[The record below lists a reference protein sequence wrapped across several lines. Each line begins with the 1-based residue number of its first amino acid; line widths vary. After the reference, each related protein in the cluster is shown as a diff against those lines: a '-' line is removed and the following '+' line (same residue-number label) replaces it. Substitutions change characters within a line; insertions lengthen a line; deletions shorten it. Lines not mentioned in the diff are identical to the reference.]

1 LTNGCALALPMTTRK
16 AGASKNEFSGGWR
29 RVSLEGQL
37 LDQKSLRAVTGKTA
51 DWNEIA
57 KDCIAFANATGGRL
71 LLGIED
77 GENAPPS
84 NQHIPADLP
93 DTLRRKLAERTVN
106 VSVLPDVVT
115 APNGGQYIELRI
127 PRAMA
132 VASTTDGRYFLRVA
146 DQSKPVTGDDVMR
159 LASERAAL
167 PWETQTTLHIP
178 RAEVDATKRDKLL
191 AALRASDRV
200 KASVKEK
207 SDDELLDHYQLAQ
220 GQMLTNLGVLCLGRQ
235 HHRAQLTTAPVIQF
249 IKYDEH
255 GQKVNKLVW
264 DDHTQSPME
273 LIEAVWLEV
282 PDFRE
287 RYELP
292 DGLYRQNV
300 PAFDEIVVRELLVNA
315 LVHRPYTQRGDIFLN
330 LHPDRL
336 EMVNP
341 GPLPLGVTPH
351 NVLHTTVRRNE
362 HLARLFHDLKLM
374 EREGSGFDKIFEVLL
389 SQGRPM
395 PELIETHDRVQ
406 VTVRRRILKPEV
418 IDFIAKADQTYQL
431 TQRERIALGLLAQ
444 HDALTARELA
454 DTLELPSVEALQPW
468 LKRLLDWHLVQSAGR
483 TQATR
488 YFVDP
493 GLLRSLQFTGETTL
507 KRIEPHR
514 LAALVLE
521 DLRRYPQSAI
531 SEIHQRIGGEIH
543 PKQVKRA
550 LEELIERGAVRFE
563 GNNRWRRYWKV
574 T

>member
-1 LTNGCALALPMTTRK
+1 L
-16 AGASKNEFSGGWR
+16 
-29 RVSLEGQL
+29 SLEGQL
-37 LDQKSLRAVTGKTA
+37 LDRKSLRSVTCKSP
-51 DWNEIA
+51 DWNELV
-57 KDCIAFANATGGRL
+57 KDCIAFANAAGGRL

-77 GENAPPS
+77 GQDEPPPG
-84 NQHIPADLP
+84 QQIPADLP
-93 DTLRRKLAERTVN
+93 DTIRRKIAERSVN
-106 VSVLPDVVT
+106 VAVLPDVVT
-115 APNGGQYIELRI
+115 AANGGQYINLAI
-127 PRAMA
+127 PRTMA

-146 DQSKPVTGDDVMR
+146 DQSKPVTGDDVLR
-159 LASERAAL
+159 LATERAAL
-167 PWETQTTLHIP
+167 PWETQTTLRVP
-178 RAEVDATKRDKLL
+178 RSAADLDKFGKLVN
-191 AALRASDRV
+191 ALRESDRV

-220 GQMLTNLGVLCLGRQ
+220 GGYLTHLGILCLGDQ
-235 HHRAQLTTAPVIQF
+235 YQRAQLITAPVIQF

-264 DDHTQSPME
+264 DDHTLNPME
-273 LIEAVWLEV
+273 LIEAIWLEI

-292 DGLYRQNV
+292 DGLFRQSV
-300 PAFDEIVVRELLVNA
+300 PAFDEVVVRELLVNA

-336 EMVNP
+336 EVVNP

-389 SQGRPM
+389 SQGRPA
-395 PELIETHDRVQ
+395 PELTETHDRVQ
-406 VTVRRRILKPEV
+406 VTIRRRILKPEI

-454 DTLELPSVEALQPW
+454 AALELSSTEALQPW

-493 GLLRSLQFTGETTL
+493 GLLRSLNFTGETTL

-521 DLRRYPQSAI
+521 DLRRYPESAI
-531 SEIHQRIGGEIH
+531 SDIHKRVGGEIH
-543 PKQVKRA
+543 LKQIKRA

-563 GNNRWRRYWKV
+563 GSYRWRRYWAV
-574 T
+574 S

>member
-1 LTNGCALALPMTTRK
+1 MT
-16 AGASKNEFSGGWR
+16 
-29 RVSLEGQL
+29 LEGQL

-71 LLGIED
+71 LLGVEEGQD
-77 GENAPPS
+77 APPTG
-84 NQHIPADLP
+84 QQVPADLP
-93 DTLRRKLAERTVN
+93 DTVRRKLAERTVN
-106 VSVLPDVVT
+106 LAVLPDVVT

-127 PRAMA
+127 PRALA

-146 DQSKPVTGDDVMR
+146 DQSKPITGDDVMR
-159 LASERAAL
+159 LASERSAL
-167 PWETQTTLHIP
+167 PWETQISLHIS
-178 RAEVDATKRDKLL
+178 RVEADAVKRHKLL
-191 AALRASDRV
+191 QALRASDRV

-220 GQMLTNLGVLCLGRQ
+220 GQALTNLGVLCLGRQ
-235 HHRAQLTTAPVIQF
+235 HHRAQLTTSPVIQF

-264 DDHTQSPME
+264 DDHTLSPMA
-273 LIEAVWLEV
+273 LIEVVWLEV

-336 EMVNP
+336 EVVNP
-341 GPLPLGVTPH
+341 GPLPLGVTPQ

-374 EREGSGFDKIFEVLL
+374 EREGSGFDKLFEVLL
-389 SQGRPM
+389 SQGRPA
-395 PELIETHDRVQ
+395 PELIESHDRVQ

-418 IDFIAKADQTYQL
+418 IDFIAKADQTYHL

-444 HDALTARELA
+444 RDAMTARELA
-454 DTLELPSVEALQPW
+454 SNLELQSVDALQPW
-468 LKRLLDWHLVQSAGR
+468 LKRLLDWQLVQRLGR

-488 YFVDP
+488 YFVAP
-493 GLLRSLQFTGETTL
+493 ALLRSLKFPGGTTL

-514 LAALVLE
+514 LFALVVE
-521 DLRRYPQSAI
+521 DVARYPDTKI
-531 SEIHQRIGGEIH
+531 SDIHSRVGPEIPRSR
-543 PKQVKRA
+543 VRRA
-550 LEELIERGAVRFE
+550 LEHLVKEGKLCQYGARS
-563 GNNRWRRYWKV
+563 GTRYRLP
-574 T
+574 

>member
-1 LTNGCALALPMTTRK
+1 VAKKYETQQETY
-16 AGASKNEFSGGWR
+16 
-29 RVSLEGQL
+29 RVSQEGQL
-37 LDQKSLRAVTGKTA
+37 LDHKSLRVVTGKTA

-57 KDCIAFANATGGRL
+57 KDCIAFSNATGGRL

-77 GENAPPS
+77 GQDAPPVG
-84 NQHIPADLP
+84 QHIPADLP
-93 DTLRRKLAERTVN
+93 DTVRRKLAERTVN
-106 VSVLPDVVT
+106 VAVLPDVVT

-127 PRAMA
+127 PRALS

-146 DQSKPVTGDDVMR
+146 DQSKPVTGEDVMR
-159 LASERAAL
+159 LASERSAL
-167 PWETQTTLHIP
+167 PWETQTTLHIF
-178 RAEVDATKRDKLL
+178 RADADATKRDKLL
-191 AALRASDRV
+191 QALRASDRV

-220 GQMLTNLGVLCLGRQ
+220 GHDLTNLGVLCLGRQ
-235 HHRAQLTTAPVIQF
+235 HHRAQLTTAPVVQF
-249 IKYDEH
+249 IKYDER

-273 LIEAVWLEV
+273 MIEAVWLEV

-336 EMVNP
+336 EVVNP
-341 GPLPLGVTPH
+341 GPLPLGVTPQ

-389 SQGRPM
+389 SQGRPA

-444 HDALTARELA
+444 HDALTASELA
-454 DTLELPSVEALQPW
+454 AKLELPSVEELQPW

-493 GLLRSLQFTGETTL
+493 GLLRSLKFSGETTL

-521 DLRRYPQSAI
+521 DLQRYPESAI
-531 SEIHQRIGGEIH
+531 SDIHRRIGGEIH

-550 LEELIERGAVRFE
+550 LEDLIGRGAVRFE
-563 GNNRWRRYWKV
+563 GNKRWRRYWAES
-574 T
+574 

>member
-1 LTNGCALALPMTTRK
+1 M
-16 AGASKNEFSGGWR
+16 
-29 RVSLEGQL
+29 SLEGQL

-51 DWNEIA
+51 DWSEIT
-57 KDCIAFANATGGRL
+57 KDCIAYANATGGRL
-71 LLGIED
+71 RLGIED
-77 GENAPPS
+77 GKNAPPAD
-84 NQHIPADLP
+84 QHIPADLP
-93 DTLRRKLAERTVN
+93 DTVRRKLAERTVN
-106 VSVLPDVVT
+106 VTVLPDVVT

-167 PWETQTTLHIP
+167 PWETQTTLHIS
-178 RAEVDATKRDKLL
+178 RAEVDDTKHDKLL

-220 GQMLTNLGVLCLGRQ
+220 GQALTNLGALCLGRQ

-249 IKYDEH
+249 IKYDDH

-341 GPLPLGVTPH
+341 GPLPLGVTPQ

-374 EREGSGFDKIFEVLL
+374 EREGSGIDKIFEVLL

-431 TQRERIALGLLAQ
+431 TQRERITLGLLAQ

-493 GLLRSLQFTGETTL
+493 GLLRSLKFTGETTL

-521 DLRRYPQSAI
+521 DLQRYPESAI

-550 LEELIERGAVRFE
+550 LEELIERSAVRFE
-563 GNNRWRRYWKV
+563 GNNRWRRYWA
-574 T
+574 TS

>member
-1 LTNGCALALPMTTRK
+1 
-16 AGASKNEFSGGWR
+16 
-29 RVSLEGQL
+29 VSLEGQL

-57 KDCIAFANATGGRL
+57 KDCIALANATGGRL

-77 GENAPPS
+77 GQYAPPAD
-84 NQHIPADLP
+84 QHIPADLP

-106 VSVLPDVVT
+106 VAVLPDVVT
-115 APNGGQYIELRI
+115 APNGGQYIELSI

-207 SDDELLDHYQLAQ
+207 SNDELLDHYQLAQ
-220 GQMLTNLGVLCLGRQ
+220 GQFLTNLGVLCLGRQ
-235 HHRAQLTTAPVIQF
+235 HQRAQLSTAPVIQF

-330 LHPDRL
+330 LYPDRL

-341 GPLPLGVTPH
+341 GPLPLGVTPQ

-389 SQGRPM
+389 SQGRPA

-431 TQRERIALGLLAQ
+431 TQSERIALGLLAQ
-444 HDALTARELA
+444 HDAMTARELS
-454 DTLELPSVEALQPW
+454 TVLVLSSVEALQPW
-468 LKRLLDWHLVQSAGR
+468 IKRLLDWDLIRSAGR

-488 YFVDP
+488 YFVGP
-493 GLLRSLQFTGETTL
+493 ELLRHLEFTGATTL

-514 LAALVLE
+514 LAALILE
-521 DLRRYPQSAI
+521 DLKRYPRSAI
-531 SEIHQRIGGEIH
+531 GDVRERIGSEIH

-550 LEELIERGAVRFE
+550 LDSLVDKGEVRFE
-563 GNNRWRRYWKV
+563 GDKRWRRYWSV
-574 T
+574 S

>member
-1 LTNGCALALPMTTRK
+1 M
-16 AGASKNEFSGGWR
+16 
-29 RVSLEGQL
+29 SLEGQL
-37 LDQKSLRAVTGKTA
+37 LDHKSLRTVSGKSA
-51 DWNEIA
+51 DWNELA
-57 KDCIAFANATGGRL
+57 KDCVAFANATGGRL

-77 GENAPPS
+77 GQDAPPTE
-84 NQHIPADLP
+84 QKIPADLP
-93 DTLRRKLAERTVN
+93 DTLRRKIAERTVN
-106 VSVLPDVVT
+106 VVVLPNIVT
-115 APNGGQYIELRI
+115 APNGGQYVELSI
-127 PRAMA
+127 PRSMA

-146 DQSKPVTGDDVMR
+146 DQSKPITGDNVMR
-159 LASERAAL
+159 LATERSAL
-167 PWETQTTLHIP
+167 PWETQTSLHVS
-178 RAEVDATKRDKLL
+178 RTDVDPAKLGKL
-191 AALRASDRV
+191 VQALRASDRV
-200 KASVKEK
+200 KSSVKEK
-207 SDDELLDHYQLAQ
+207 TDDELLDHYQLAQ
-220 GQMLTNLGVLCLGRQ
+220 GPYLTHLGILCLGRQ
-235 HHRAQLTTAPVIQF
+235 FHRAQLTTAPVIQF

-264 DDHTQSPME
+264 DDHTFSPME

-300 PAFDEIVVRELLVNA
+300 PAFDEVVVRELLVNA

-336 EMVNP
+336 EVVNP
-341 GPLPLGVTPH
+341 GPLPLGVTPQ

-389 SQGRPM
+389 SQGRPA
-395 PELIETHDRVQ
+395 PELIESHDRVQ
-406 VTVRRRILKPEV
+406 VTVRRRILKPEI

-431 TQRERIALGLLAQ
+431 TQRERIALGLLVQ

-454 DTLELPSVEALQPW
+454 AKLELPTVDVLQPW
-468 LKRLLDWHLVQSAGR
+468 LKRLLDWQLVQSAGR

-493 GLLRSLQFTGETTL
+493 ALLRSLDFAGATTL

-514 LAALVLE
+514 LLALIIE
-521 DLRRYPQSAI
+521 DVRRYPQSKI
-531 SEIHQRIGGEIH
+531 GDIHQRIGPEI
-543 PKQVKRA
+543 PRSRIRRSVEQLVKNGK
-550 LEELIERGAVRFE
+550 LCQEGVRS
-563 GNNRWRRYWKV
+563 GTRYRLP
-574 T
+574 

>member
-1 LTNGCALALPMTTRK
+1 M
-16 AGASKNEFSGGWR
+16 SQE
-29 RVSLEGQL
+29 VQL

-57 KDCIAFANATGGRL
+57 KDCIAFSNATGGRL

-77 GENAPPS
+77 GQDAPPVG
-84 NQHIPADLP
+84 QHIPADLP
-93 DTLRRKLAERTVN
+93 DTVRRKLAERTVN
-106 VSVLPDVVT
+106 VAVLPDVVT

-127 PRAMA
+127 PRALS

-146 DQSKPVTGDDVMR
+146 DQSKPVTGEDVMR
-159 LASERAAL
+159 LASERSAL
-167 PWETQTTLHIP
+167 PWETQTTLHIF
-178 RAEVDATKRDKLL
+178 RADADGTKRDKLL
-191 AALRASDRV
+191 QALRASDRV

-207 SDDELLDHYQLAQ
+207 SDDQLLDHYQLAQ
-220 GQMLTNLGVLCLGRQ
+220 GNDLTNLGVLCLGRQ

-249 IKYDEH
+249 IKYDER

-273 LIEAVWLEV
+273 MIEAVWLEV

-300 PAFDEIVVRELLVNA
+300 PAFEEIVVRELLVNA

-336 EMVNP
+336 EVVNP
-341 GPLPLGVTPH
+341 GPLPLGVTPQ

-389 SQGRPM
+389 SQGRPA

-454 DTLELPSVEALQPW
+454 AKLELPSVEELQPW

-493 GLLRSLQFTGETTL
+493 GLLRSLKFSGETTL

-521 DLRRYPQSAI
+521 DLQRYPESAI
-531 SEIHQRIGGEIH
+531 SDIHRRIGGEIH

-550 LEELIERGAVRFE
+550 LEDLIGRGAVRFE
-563 GNNRWRRYWKV
+563 GNKRWRRYWAES
-574 T
+574 

>member
-1 LTNGCALALPMTTRK
+1 M
-16 AGASKNEFSGGWR
+16 
-29 RVSLEGQL
+29 SLEGQL

-71 LLGIED
+71 LLGVEEGQD
-77 GENAPPS
+77 APPAV
-84 NQHIPADLP
+84 QHIPADLP
-93 DTLRRKLAERTVN
+93 DTVRRKLAERTVN
-106 VSVLPDVVT
+106 VTVLPDVVT
-115 APNGGQYIELRI
+115 APNGGQYIELRV
-127 PRAMA
+127 PRALA
-132 VASTTDGRYFLRVA
+132 VASTTDGRFFLRVA

-159 LASERAAL
+159 LASERSAL
-167 PWETQTTLHIP
+167 PWETQTTLHVP
-178 RAEVDATKRDKLL
+178 RGEVDGGKSDKLL
-191 AALRASDRV
+191 RALRASDRV

-207 SDDELLDHYQLAQ
+207 SDDELLDHYQLTQ
-220 GQMLTNLGVLCLGRQ
+220 GQALTNLGVLCLGRQ

-264 DDHTQSPME
+264 DDHTQSPIE

-336 EMVNP
+336 EVVNP
-341 GPLPLGVTPH
+341 GPLPLGVTPQ

-389 SQGRPM
+389 SQGRPA

-454 DTLELPSVEALQPW
+454 TTLELPLVEALQPW

-493 GLLRSLQFTGETTL
+493 GLLRSLKFTGETTL

-521 DLRRYPQSAI
+521 DLQRYPESAI
-531 SEIHQRIGGEIH
+531 SDIHKRVGGEIH

-550 LEELIERGAVRFE
+550 LEELIERGVVRFE
-563 GNNRWRRYWKV
+563 GNYRWRRYWAV

>member
-1 LTNGCALALPMTTRK
+1 M
-16 AGASKNEFSGGWR
+16 
-29 RVSLEGQL
+29 SLEGQL
-37 LDQKSLRAVTGKTA
+37 LDRKSLRAVTGKSA

-77 GENAPPS
+77 GQDAPS
-84 NQHIPADLP
+84 VGQQIPADLP
-93 DTLRRKLAERTVN
+93 DTVRRKLAERTVN
-106 VSVLPDVVT
+106 VAVLADIVI

-127 PRAMA
+127 ARALA

-159 LASERAAL
+159 LVSERSAL
-167 PWETQTTLHIP
+167 PWETLTTLHVP
-178 RAEVDATKRDKLL
+178 RVEADATRRDALL
-191 AALRASDRV
+191 RALRASDRV

-207 SDDELLDHYQLAQ
+207 SDDELLDHYQLAR
-220 GQMLTNLGVLCLGRQ
+220 GHDLTNLGVLCLGRQ
-235 HHRAQLTTAPVIQF
+235 HDRAQLTTAPVIQF
-249 IKYDEH
+249 IKYDER

-264 DDHTQSPME
+264 DDHTQSPMD

-315 LVHRPYTQRGDIFLN
+315 LVHRPYTQ
-330 LHPDRL
+330 
-336 EMVNP
+336 
-341 GPLPLGVTPH
+341 
-351 NVLHTTVRRNE
+351 
-362 HLARLFHDLKLM
+362 
-374 EREGSGFDKIFEVLL
+374 
-389 SQGRPM
+389 
-395 PELIETHDRVQ
+395 
-406 VTVRRRILKPEV
+406 
-418 IDFIAKADQTYQL
+418 
-431 TQRERIALGLLAQ
+431 
-444 HDALTARELA
+444 HDALTARELVA
-454 DTLELPSVEALQPW
+454 TLELTSAEALSPW
-468 LKRLLDWHLVQSAGR
+468 LKRLLDWHLVHSAGR

-493 GLLRSLQFTGETTL
+493 GLFRSLNFTGETTL

-521 DLRRYPQSAI
+521 DLQRYPESAI
-531 SEIHQRIGGEIH
+531 SDIHRRIGGEIH

-550 LEELIERGAVRFE
+550 LEALIERGAVRFE
-563 GNNRWRRYWKV
+563 GNFRWRRYWAAS
-574 T
+574 

>member
-1 LTNGCALALPMTTRK
+1 M
-16 AGASKNEFSGGWR
+16 SQ
-29 RVSLEGQL
+29 EGQL
-37 LDQKSLRAVTGKTA
+37 LDQKSLQSVTGKSA
-51 DWNEIA
+51 DWSELA

-77 GENAPPS
+77 EQDQPPAG
-84 NQHIPADLP
+84 QLIPADLP
-93 DTLRRKLAERTVN
+93 DTIRRKIAERTVN

-115 APNGGQYIELRI
+115 APSGGQYIELHI
-127 PRAMA
+127 PRALA

-159 LASERAAL
+159 LASERSAL

-178 RAEVDATKRDKLL
+178 RSEVDATKRDRLL
-191 AALRASDRV
+191 QALRASDRV

-207 SDDELLDHYQLAQ
+207 TDEELLDHYQLAQ
-220 GQMLTNLGVLCLGRQ
+220 GQTLTNLGVLCLGRQ

-287 RYELP
+287 HYELP

-315 LVHRPYTQRGDIFLN
+315 LVHRPYTQRGDTFLN

-336 EMVNP
+336 EVVNP
-341 GPLPLGVTPH
+341 GPLPLGVTPQ

-389 SQGRPM
+389 SQGRPA

-454 DTLELPSVEALQPW
+454 ITLELSSVEALRPW
-468 LKRLLDWHLVQSAGR
+468 LKRLLDWDLVQSAGR

-488 YFVDP
+488 YFVAP
-493 GLLRSLQFTGETTL
+493 GLLRNLNFTGETTL

-521 DLRRYPQSAI
+521 DLQRYPKSAI
-531 SEIHQRIGGEIH
+531 GDIHKRVGGEIH

-563 GNNRWRRYWKV
+563 GNNRWRRYWAV
-574 T
+574 A

>member
-1 LTNGCALALPMTTRK
+1 M
-16 AGASKNEFSGGWR
+16 
-29 RVSLEGQL
+29 SLEGQL
-37 LDQKSLRAVTGKTA
+37 LDQKSLRAVTGKSA
-51 DWNEIA
+51 DWSEIA

-71 LLGIED
+71 LIGIED
-77 GENAPPS
+77 GADMPPAA
-84 NQHIPADLP
+84 QKIPADLP
-93 DTLRRKLAERTVN
+93 DTLRKKLAERTVN
-106 VSVLPDVVT
+106 VTILPNVVT
-115 APNGGQYIELRI
+115 ASNGSQYIELRV

-159 LASERAAL
+159 LASERSAL
-167 PWETQTTLHIP
+167 PWETQTTLHVP
-178 RAEVDATKRDKLL
+178 RADADSAKRDRLL
-191 AALRASDRV
+191 HALRASDRV

-220 GQMLTNLGVLCLGRQ
+220 GDALTNLGVLCLGRQ

-249 IKYDEH
+249 IKYDDLGE
-255 GQKVNKLVW
+255 KVNKLVW
-264 DDHTQSPME
+264 DDHTLSPIE
-273 LIEAVWLEV
+273 LIEAVWAEV

-300 PAFDEIVVRELLVNA
+300 PAFDEVVVRELLVNA

-336 EMVNP
+336 EVVNP
-341 GPLPLGVTPH
+341 GPLPLGVTPQ

-374 EREGSGFDKIFEVLL
+374 EREGSGFDKILEVLL

-406 VTVRRRILKPEV
+406 VIVRRRILKPEV

-431 TQRERIALGLLAQ
+431 TQRERITLGLLAQ

-454 DTLELPSVEALQPW
+454 SALELSTTDALQPW
-468 LKRLLDWHLVQSAGR
+468 LKRLLDWNLVQSAGR

-493 GLLRSLQFTGETTL
+493 SLLRSLNFSGETTL

-514 LAALVLE
+514 LAALIYE
-521 DLRRYPQSAI
+521 DLQRYPESAI
-531 SEIHQRIGGEIH
+531 GDIHQRIGGEIH
-543 PKQVKRA
+543 PRQVKRA
-550 LEELIERGAVRFE
+550 LEELVKRGAVRHE
-563 GNNRWRRYWKV
+563 GLNRWRRYWAV
-574 T
+574 S

>member
-1 LTNGCALALPMTTRK
+1 M
-16 AGASKNEFSGGWR
+16 
-29 RVSLEGQL
+29 SLEGQL
-37 LDQKSLRAVTGKTA
+37 LDQKSLRAVLGKTA

-57 KDCIAFANATGGRL
+57 KDCIAFANASGGRL

-77 GENAPPS
+77 GQDLPPAG
-84 NQHIPADLP
+84 QQIPSDLP

-106 VSVLPDVVT
+106 LAVLPDVVT

-132 VASTTDGRYFLRVA
+132 IASTTDGRYFLRVA

-159 LASERAAL
+159 LASERSAL
-167 PWETQTTLHIP
+167 PWETQITLHVP
-178 RAEVDATKRDKLL
+178 RAEIDAVKRDKLL
-191 AALRASDRV
+191 PALRASDRV

-220 GQMLTNLGVLCLGRQ
+220 GQVLTHLGVLCLGRQ

-341 GPLPLGVTPH
+341 GLLPLGVTPQ

-362 HLARLFHDLKLM
+362 HMARLFHDLKLM

-389 SQGRPM
+389 SQGRPA

-406 VTVRRRILKPEV
+406 VTVCRRILKPEV

-431 TQRERIALGLLAQ
+431 TQRERIVLGLLAQ

-454 DTLELPSVEALQPW
+454 GTLELPSVEALQSW
-468 LKRLLDWHLVQSAGR
+468 LKRLLDWNLVQSTGR

-493 GLLRSLQFTGETTL
+493 GLLRSLNFAVGTTL

-514 LAALVLE
+514 LSALIIE
-521 DLRRYPQSAI
+521 DVGRYPGTRI
-531 SEIHQRIGGEIH
+531 GDIHQRVGLEIPRSRVRRAVEQLVKDGGLLQE
-543 PKQVKRA
+543 
-550 LEELIERGAVRFE
+550 GVRS
-563 GNNRWRRYWKV
+563 GTRYRLP
-574 T
+574 

>member
-1 LTNGCALALPMTTRK
+1 M
-16 AGASKNEFSGGWR
+16 
-29 RVSLEGQL
+29 SLEGQL

-57 KDCIAFANATGGRL
+57 KDCIALANATGGRL

-77 GENAPPS
+77 GQYAPPAD
-84 NQHIPADLP
+84 QHIPADLP

-106 VSVLPDVVT
+106 VAVLPDVVT
-115 APNGGQYIELRI
+115 APNGGQYIELSI

-207 SDDELLDHYQLAQ
+207 SNDELLDHYQLAQ
-220 GQMLTNLGVLCLGRQ
+220 GQFLTNLGVLCLGRQ
-235 HHRAQLTTAPVIQF
+235 HQRAQLSTAPVIQF

-330 LHPDRL
+330 LYPDRL

-341 GPLPLGVTPH
+341 GPLPLGVTPQ

-389 SQGRPM
+389 SQGRPA

-431 TQRERIALGLLAQ
+431 TQSERIALGLLAQ
-444 HDALTARELA
+444 HDAMTARELS
-454 DTLELPSVEALQPW
+454 TVLVLSSVEALQPW
-468 LKRLLDWHLVQSAGR
+468 IKRLLDWDLIRSAGR

-488 YFVDP
+488 YFVGP
-493 GLLRSLQFTGETTL
+493 ELLRHLEFTGATTL

-514 LAALVLE
+514 LAALILE
-521 DLRRYPQSAI
+521 DLKRYPRSAI
-531 SEIHQRIGGEIH
+531 GDVRERIGSEIH

-550 LEELIERGAVRFE
+550 LDSLVDKGEVRFE
-563 GNNRWRRYWKV
+563 GDKRWRRYWSV
-574 T
+574 S

>member
-1 LTNGCALALPMTTRK
+1 M
-16 AGASKNEFSGGWR
+16 
-29 RVSLEGQL
+29 SLEGQL

-77 GENAPPS
+77 GQDAPPAG
-84 NQHIPADLP
+84 QHIPADLP
-93 DTLRRKLAERTVN
+93 DTLRRKLADRTVN
-106 VSVLPDVVT
+106 VTVLPDVVT

-127 PRAMA
+127 PRALA

-159 LASERAAL
+159 LASERSAL

-178 RAEVDATKRDKLL
+178 RVEADAAKRDKLL
-191 AALRASDRV
+191 QALRASDRV
-200 KASVKEK
+200 KASVREK
-207 SDDELLDHYQLAQ
+207 TDDELLDHYQLAQ
-220 GQMLTNLGVLCLGRQ
+220 GQTLTNLGVLCLGRQ

-287 RYELP
+287 HYELP

-336 EMVNP
+336 EIVNP
-341 GPLPLGVTPH
+341 GPLPMGVTPQ

-362 HLARLFHDLKLM
+362 HMARLFHDLKLM

-389 SQGRPM
+389 SQGRPA

-444 HDALTARELA
+444 HDAMTARELA
-454 DTLELPSVEALQPW
+454 AVLELPSVDVLQLW
-468 LKRLLDWHLVQSAGR
+468 IKRLLEWELIQSVGR

-493 GLLRSLQFTGETTL
+493 GLLRTLNFVGGTTL

-514 LAALVLE
+514 LYALIVE
-521 DLRRYPQSAI
+521 DVGRYPRSKI
-531 SEIHQRIGGEIH
+531 GDIHERIGLEI
-543 PKQVKRA
+543 PRSRIRRGLEQLVKDSK
-550 LEELIERGAVRFE
+550 LLVE
-563 GNNRWRRYWKV
+563 GVKSGTRYRLP
-574 T
+574 

>member
-1 LTNGCALALPMTTRK
+1 M
-16 AGASKNEFSGGWR
+16 SQ
-29 RVSLEGQL
+29 EGQL

-57 KDCIAFANATGGRL
+57 KDRIAFSNATGGRL

-77 GENAPPS
+77 GQDAPPVG
-84 NQHIPADLP
+84 QHIPADLP
-93 DTLRRKLAERTVN
+93 DTVRRKLADRTVN
-106 VSVLPDVVT
+106 VAVLPDVVT

-127 PRAMA
+127 PRALS

-146 DQSKPVTGDDVMR
+146 DQSKPVTGEDVMR
-159 LASERAAL
+159 LASERSAL
-167 PWETQTTLHIP
+167 PWETQTTLHIS
-178 RAEVDATKRDKLL
+178 RADADASKRDKLL
-191 AALRASDRV
+191 QALRASDRV

-220 GQMLTNLGVLCLGRQ
+220 GHDLTNLGVLCLGRQ

-249 IKYDEH
+249 IKYDER

-273 LIEAVWLEV
+273 MIEAVWLEV

-336 EMVNP
+336 EVVNP
-341 GPLPLGVTPH
+341 GPLPLGVTPQ

-362 HLARLFHDLKLM
+362 HLARLFHDLRLM

-389 SQGRPM
+389 SQGRPA

-418 IDFIAKADQTYQL
+418 IDFIAKADETYQL

-454 DTLELPSVEALQPW
+454 AKLELPSVEELQPW

-493 GLLRSLQFTGETTL
+493 GLLRSLKFSGETTL

-521 DLRRYPQSAI
+521 DLQRYPESAI
-531 SEIHQRIGGEIH
+531 SDIHRRIGGEIH

-550 LEELIERGAVRFE
+550 LEDLIGRDAVRFE
-563 GNNRWRRYWKV
+563 GNKRWRRYWAES
-574 T
+574 

>member
-1 LTNGCALALPMTTRK
+1 M
-16 AGASKNEFSGGWR
+16 SQ
-29 RVSLEGQL
+29 EGQL
-37 LDQKSLRAVTGKTA
+37 LDHKSLRAVTGKTA

-71 LLGIED
+71 LVGVED
-77 GENAPPS
+77 GQNLPPPG
-84 NQHIPADLP
+84 QQIPTDLP

-106 VSVLPDVVT
+106 VTVLPNVVIAT
-115 APNGGQYIELRI
+115 NGGQYIEMRI
-127 PRAMA
+127 PRAMS

-159 LASERAAL
+159 LASERSAL

-178 RAEVDATKRDKLL
+178 RAEADTAKRDKLL
-191 AALRASDRV
+191 QALRASDRV
-200 KASVKEK
+200 KPSVKEK
-207 SDDELLDHYQLAQ
+207 TDDELLDHYQLAQ
-220 GQMLTNLGVLCLGRQ
+220 GTYLTHLGILCIGRQ
-235 HHRAQLTTAPVIQF
+235 SHRAQLTTAPVIQF
-249 IKYDEH
+249 IKYDER
-255 GQKVNKLVW
+255 GQKVNKLLW

-273 LIEAVWLEV
+273 MIEAVWQEV

-300 PAFDEIVVRELLVNA
+300 PAFDEIVIRELLVNA

-341 GPLPLGVTPH
+341 GPLPLGVTPQ

-389 SQGRPM
+389 SQGRPT
-395 PELIETHDRVQ
+395 PELIESYDRVQ

-454 DTLELPSVEALQPW
+454 AKLDLPSVEALQPW
-468 LKRLLDWHLVQSAGR
+468 LKRLLEWQLLQSAGR
-483 TQATR
+483 TKATR
-488 YFVDP
+488 YFIDP
-493 GLLRSLQFTGETTL
+493 GLMRSLNFTGETTL

-514 LAALVLE
+514 LAALVFE
-521 DLRRYPQSAI
+521 DLQRYPQSAI
-531 SEIHQRIGGEIH
+531 SDIHKRVGGEIH

-550 LEELIERGAVRFE
+550 LDELIERGAVRFE
-563 GNNRWRRYWKV
+563 GNNRWRRYWP
-574 T
+574 TS

>member
-1 LTNGCALALPMTTRK
+1 M
-16 AGASKNEFSGGWR
+16 SQ
-29 RVSLEGQL
+29 EGQL

-57 KDCIAFANATGGRL
+57 KDCIAFSNATGGRL

-77 GENAPPS
+77 GQDAPPVG
-84 NQHIPADLP
+84 QHIPADLP
-93 DTLRRKLAERTVN
+93 DTVRRKLAERTVN
-106 VSVLPDVVT
+106 VAVLSDVVT

-127 PRAMA
+127 PRALS

-146 DQSKPVTGDDVMR
+146 DQSKPVTGEDVMR
-159 LASERAAL
+159 LASERSAL
-167 PWETQTTLHIP
+167 PWETQTTLHIF
-178 RAEVDATKRDKLL
+178 RADADATKRDKLL
-191 AALRASDRV
+191 QALRASDRV

-220 GQMLTNLGVLCLGRQ
+220 GNDLTNLGVLCLGRQ

-249 IKYDEH
+249 IKYDER

-264 DDHTQSPME
+264 DDHTQSPMAM
-273 LIEAVWLEV
+273 IEAVWLEV

-336 EMVNP
+336 EVVNP
-341 GPLPLGVTPH
+341 GPLPLGVTPQ

-389 SQGRPM
+389 SQGRPA

-431 TQRERIALGLLAQ
+431 TQRERITLGLLTQ
-444 HDALTARELA
+444 HDALTARELTA
-454 DTLELPSVEALQPW
+454 KLELLSVEELQPW

-493 GLLRSLQFTGETTL
+493 GLLRSLKFSGETTL

-521 DLRRYPQSAI
+521 DLQRYPESAI
-531 SEIHQRIGGEIH
+531 SDIHRRIGGEIH

-550 LEELIERGAVRFE
+550 LEDLIGRGAVRFE
-563 GNNRWRRYWKV
+563 GNKRWRRYWAES
-574 T
+574 

>member
-1 LTNGCALALPMTTRK
+1 M
-16 AGASKNEFSGGWR
+16 SQ
-29 RVSLEGQL
+29 EGQL

-57 KDCIAFANATGGRL
+57 KDCIAFSNATGGRL

-77 GENAPPS
+77 GQDAPPVG
-84 NQHIPADLP
+84 QHIPADLP
-93 DTLRRKLAERTVN
+93 DTVRRKLADRTVN
-106 VSVLPDVVT
+106 VAVLPDVVT

-127 PRAMA
+127 PRALS

-146 DQSKPVTGDDVMR
+146 DQSKPVTGEDVMR
-159 LASERAAL
+159 LASERSAL
-167 PWETQTTLHIP
+167 PWETQTTLHIS
-178 RAEVDATKRDKLL
+178 RADADTTKRDKLL
-191 AALRASDRV
+191 QALRASDRV

-220 GQMLTNLGVLCLGRQ
+220 GNDLTNLGVLCLGRQ

-249 IKYDEH
+249 IKYDER

-273 LIEAVWLEV
+273 MIEAVWLEV

-336 EMVNP
+336 EVVNP
-341 GPLPLGVTPH
+341 GPLPLGVTPQ

-389 SQGRPM
+389 SQGRPA

-454 DTLELPSVEALQPW
+454 AKLELPSVEELQPW

-493 GLLRSLQFTGETTL
+493 GLLRSLKFSGETTL

-521 DLRRYPQSAI
+521 DLQRYPESAI
-531 SEIHQRIGGEIH
+531 SDIHRRIGGEIH

-550 LEELIERGAVRFE
+550 LEDLIGRGAVRFE
-563 GNNRWRRYWKV
+563 GNKRWRRYWAES
-574 T
+574 

>member
-1 LTNGCALALPMTTRK
+1 L
-16 AGASKNEFSGGWR
+16 
-29 RVSLEGQL
+29 SLEGQL

-51 DWNEIA
+51 DWNELA
-57 KDCIAFANATGGRL
+57 KDCVAFANATGGRL
-71 LLGIED
+71 LLGIEND
-77 GENAPPS
+77 RHQPPAD
-84 NQHIPADLP
+84 QRIPFDLP
-93 DTLRRKLAERTVN
+93 DTLRRKLTERTVN
-106 VSVLPDVVT
+106 VTVLPNICT
-115 APNGGQYIELRI
+115 AANGGQYIELTV
-127 PRAMA
+127 PRSMA

-146 DQSKPVTGDDVMR
+146 DQSKPVLGDDVMR
-159 LASERAAL
+159 LATERSAL
-167 PWETQTTLHIP
+167 PWETQTTLHIQ
-178 RAEVDATKRDKLL
+178 RAYIDPVKFSKLL
-191 AALRASDRV
+191 QALRASDRV
-200 KASVKEK
+200 KPSVKEK
-207 SDDELLDHYQLAQ
+207 ADDELLDHYQLAQ
-220 GQMLTNLGVLCLGRQ
+220 GQYLTHLGILCLGRQ
-235 HHRAQLTTAPVIQF
+235 PQRALLTSSPIIQF
-249 IKYDEH
+249 IKYDEL

-264 DDHTQSPME
+264 DDHSLSPME
-273 LIEAVWLEV
+273 LIEAVWQEV

-300 PAFDEIVVRELLVNA
+300 PAFDEVVVRELLVNA

-336 EMVNP
+336 EVVNP
-341 GPLPLGVTPH
+341 GPLPMGVTPQ

-389 SQGRPM
+389 TQGRPA
-395 PELIETHDRVQ
+395 PELIEQHDRVQ
-406 VTVRRRILKPEV
+406 VTVYRRILKPEV

-431 TQRERIALGLLAQ
+431 TQRERITLGSLAQ

-454 DTLELPSVEALQPW
+454 TKLELPTPDALQPW
-468 LKRLLDWHLVQSAGR
+468 LKRLLDWQLVQSAGR

-493 GLLRSLQFTGETTL
+493 GLLRSLNFTGETTL

-521 DLRRYPQSAI
+521 DLQRYPKSAI
-531 SEIHQRIGGEIH
+531 SDIHQRVGGEIH

-550 LEELIERGAVRFE
+550 LEQLIERGAVRFE
-563 GNNRWRRYWKV
+563 GNNRWRRYWAAS
-574 T
+574 